1 MSDLIADLKK
11 SLVMP
16 EEDFVKIAPMYAQQT
31 EQPQNSSDE
40 EATLKM
46 IILMMMTMIYQTDLQ
61 MMKMMTTMM
70 MKHWILTMRITINS
84 IR

>member
-1 MSDLIADLKK
+1 MYTEKTERRYQTVSDLIADLKK

-40 EATLKM
+40 EDDIEDDYLNDDDDD
-46 IILMMMTMIYQTDLQ
+46 LMNMDF
-61 MMKMMTTMM
+61 
-70 MKHWILTMRITINS
+70 
-84 IR
+84 